1 MESSHVDPEHR
12 ESEPDQGSSNK
23 PYTADQN
30 TSNQRNVAQRNPE
43 NQKNKTP
50 ITRLTEKE
58 EEELAEYLN
67 YGMNLAEA
75 REMRAKELQLAEI
88 KRNMREHRRET
99 ERGAIN
105 SRGARSA
112 PTRFGS
118 DTRRGRGLTF
128 N

>member
-1 MESSHVDPEHR
+1 MGVAAKSSDRMTHSLTEQDEEEAKEKYVHE
-12 ESEPDQGSSNK
+12 
-23 PYTADQN
+23 
-30 TSNQRNVAQRNPE
+30 VATEGTGQ
-43 NQKNKTP
+43 
-50 ITRLTEKE
+50 TEKE

-112 PTRFGS
+112 PTRFGTDS
-118 DTRRGRGLTF
+118 RRGRGLTF